1 MDMEGELEME
11 MENHNDWERGR
22 PELAEL
28 QLSKGQLSANSQR
41 EREICKRDAEM
52 VSAIYRQR
60 LREIAP
66 LRRQNRLQT
75 G

>member
-52 VSAIYRQR
+52 VSAI
-60 LREIAP
+60 
-66 LRRQNRLQT
+66 
-75 G
+75 